1 MRRIVRRRMAGYI
14 AAILGAA
21 AVGGLGGC
29 VGYASY
35 PPVPGDTAINDP
47 NHPPMN
53 EMMATALRWAAEEF
67 PVDPA
72 DPNAPYAVNLPVG
85 VRPETYEFVLGRIG
99 GAAMPLTHGTATLPT
114 FHVKRIRV
122 RGDSGQV
129 DILRPVR
136 ELSPSPTGE
145 PVYQE
150 VTVRM
155 EGGWQPWHVV
165 GRREWSMGAG
175 QAPEPNYLDDLL
187 MARQRPAAAPPPSA
201 AGAEQPAPE
210 APAAGGDEAWP
221 EFPQEDTGE
230 WIRPKQEP
238 PAEGSG
244 GR

>member
-1 MRRIVRRRMAGYI
+1 MRRIVRRRTAGCI
-14 AAILGAA
+14 AAALAAA

-47 NHPPMN
+47 NHPPVN
-53 EMMATALRWAAEEF
+53 EMMAIGLRWAAERY

-72 DPNAPYAVNLPVG
+72 DPNAAFAVNLPVG

-99 GAAMPLTHGTATLPT
+99 GGAMPLTHATASLPT
-114 FHVKRIRV
+114 FHVKRVRV

-129 DILRPVR
+129 DILRPVL

-155 EGGWQPWHVV
+155 EGGWQPWRVV
-165 GRREWSMGAG
+165 GRREWSLGAG

-187 MARQRPAAAPPPSA
+187 RARRPAPPPPAAAS
-201 AGAEQPAPE
+201 EEPAPE
-210 APAAGGDEAWP
+210 ASAAEGETPSPESPA
-221 EFPQEDTGE
+221 EDTGE
-230 WIRPKQEP
+230 R
-238 PAEGSG
+238 
-244 GR
+244 